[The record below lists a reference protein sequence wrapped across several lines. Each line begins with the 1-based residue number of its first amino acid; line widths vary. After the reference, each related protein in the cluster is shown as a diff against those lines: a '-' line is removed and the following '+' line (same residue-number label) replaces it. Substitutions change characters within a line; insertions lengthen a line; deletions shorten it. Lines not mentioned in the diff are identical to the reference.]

1 VFSLTLSI
9 SADARRL
16 RYHHGYERTDQ
27 NDGDSAR
34 RARATKLPEIR
45 GAGAWSVV
53 VDRVISGCGQ
63 QAGELRNLPFATI
76 ARIATPDEVQ
86 GGALEALRGTATEAA
101 ERLASDCPQSMP
113 AEPAVRLEAV
123 ERAIDAATAAFA
135 SVLPAL
141 QSFYSALDDEQKAR
155 LLRDMT
161 LADAP
166 ASSSERTAK
175 RSGERLDRR
184 SSRSRAYASA
194 DRTAAAKG
202 WDGICEH
209 FISALRGWP
218 VRDIEGGVGLS
229 EPQRITFYELVVSS
243 LRAADLFAGACP
255 AETALTPVG
264 RMATLRARL
273 DAVRAAT
280 AAIRPAYTH
289 FFDSLDQ
296 AQQVRFAGM
305 KSPNP
310 IVAAKTPNPSTRNS
324 RRPSPLHLAAAP
336 KGRRR

>member
-1 VFSLTLSI
+1 MLRTGILPALLVLVFSLSLSI

-16 RYHHGYERTDQ
+16 RYYQGYEPTDRS
-27 NDGDSAR
+27 DGDSAR

-45 GAGAWSVV
+45 GVGALSVV

-63 QAGELRNLPFATI
+63 QAGELGNFPFAAI
-76 ARIATPDEVQ
+76 ARIAAPDEVQ
-86 GGALEALRGTATEAA
+86 SGALEALRATAMQAT
-101 ERLASDCPQSMP
+101 ERLASDCPQSVP

-123 ERAIDAATAAFA
+123 ERAIDATSAAFA
-135 SVLPAL
+135 SVVPAL
-141 QSFYSALDDEQKAR
+141 QKFYSALDDEQKAR

-161 LADAP
+161 LAHAP
-166 ASSSERTAK
+166 VSSSERTAK

-184 SSRSRAYASA
+184 SSRWRAYASA

-202 WDGICEH
+202 WDGVCEQ
-209 FISALRGWP
+209 FISALRDWP
-218 VRDIEGGVGLS
+218 IREIEGGVGLS
-229 EPQRITFYELVVSS
+229 EPQRITFYELVISS
-243 LRAADLFAGACP
+243 LRAADMLAGACP

-273 DAVRAAT
+273 DAVRVAT
-280 AAIRPAYTH
+280 ALIRPAYTL

-305 KSPNP
+305 N
-310 IVAAKTPNPSTRNS
+310 
-324 RRPSPLHLAAAP
+324 
-336 KGRRR
+336 

>member
-1 VFSLTLSI
+1 MLRTGILPALFVLVFSLSLSI

-16 RYHHGYERTDQ
+16 RYYHGYERTDR
-27 NDGDSAR
+27 NDSDSAR
-34 RARATKLPEIR
+34 RARATKLPKIR
-45 GAGAWSVV
+45 GAGALSVV

-76 ARIATPDEVQ
+76 ARIATPDEAQ
-86 GGALEALRGTATEAA
+86 SGALEALRGTATEAA

-113 AEPAVRLEAV
+113 AEPAVRLEAL

-155 LLRDMT
+155 LLRNT
-161 LADAP
+161 RLADAP
-166 ASSSERTAK
+166 AS
-175 RSGERLDRR
+175 
-184 SSRSRAYASA
+184 
-194 DRTAAAKG
+194 
-202 WDGICEH
+202 DGICEH

-218 VRDIEGGVGLS
+218 VREIEGGVGLS
-229 EPQRITFYELVVSS
+229 EPQRIPFYELVVSS
-243 LRAADLFAGACP
+243 LRAADLLAGACP

-273 DAVRAAT
+273 DAVRT
-280 AAIRPAYTH
+280 AAALIRPAYTH
-289 FFDSLDQ
+289 FLDSLDQ

-305 KSPNP
+305 N
-310 IVAAKTPNPSTRNS
+310 
-324 RRPSPLHLAAAP
+324 
-336 KGRRR
+336 